1 MAMRPATH
9 VRRLILLTAVVAAAL
24 ISWSCVNGA
33 GVGVGVGAP
42 ARWGGGSSPPIF
54 VGGPA

>member
-1 MAMRPATH
+1 MRPTAH
-9 VRRLILLTAVVAAAL
+9 LPRLILLTAVVAAAL

-42 ARWGGGSSPPIF
+42 ARWGGGSSGPPIF

>member
-1 MAMRPATH
+1 MRRATH
-9 VRRLILLTAVVAAAL
+9 LPRPLLLAAAVAAAL

>member
-1 MAMRPATH
+1 MTRTTH
-9 VRRLILLTAVVAAAL
+9 PTRLLLLTAAAAAAL
-24 ISWSCVNGA
+24 ISWSCVDGA

>member
-1 MAMRPATH
+1 MTRTTH
-9 VRRLILLTAVVAAAL
+9 LPRLIFLAAVAATAL
-24 ISWSCVNGA
+24 ISWSCVDGA

>member
-1 MAMRPATH
+1 MRPSAH
-9 VRRLILLTAVVAAAL
+9 IGCLIFLTVVVATAL